1 CDSMVR
7 LVILLRTNSCFT
19 MTSKVLNRVDSLSK
33 SILKSLKYSILISLT
48 SIFVL
53 SCASIYDHYTFTETL
68 STKVQAERLI
78 LNATEPFSDHRNEVD
93 ALKNQ
98 MQKMMLY
105 EQSKDKNQITQK
117 MWNYMNRDESVIQD
131 FLRTWEAQGTMSEPF
146 TQEFAPQI
154 KKAFDLMVDYES
166 KKTKASENAI
176 LSFINNL

>member
-1 CDSMVR
+1 
-7 LVILLRTNSCFT
+7 
-19 MTSKVLNRVDSLSK
+19 MTSRAIPVNTFRESMF
-33 SILKSLKYSILISLT
+33 KSLKYNILTALT

-68 STKVQAERLI
+68 NTKVQVERLI
-78 LNATEPFSDHRNEVD
+78 LNSKEPFADHRTEVD

-105 EQSKDKNQITQK
+105 EQSKNKNQITQK
-117 MWNYMNRDESVIQD
+117 MWNYMNREDSAIQD
-131 FLRTWEAQGTMSEPF
+131 FLRTWEAQGTMSEVF
-146 TQEFAPQI
+146 TEEFSPQI
-154 KKAFDLMVDYES
+154 TKAFDLMVDYES